1 VTVKLRGLGYV
12 GAALLAASLVSP
24 PVQAAPAAATDGC
37 AGAAWM
43 DPSRSPDER
52 ADLAPGQT
60 RHVLLHLTPRSF
72 ARWNTTT
79 TTTTTNGWDVP
90 DGTYRLF
97 VGTSSADLPLAAS
110 LRLTGAKVAP

>member
-1 VTVKLRGLGYV
+1 MTVKLRGLVYV
-12 GAALLAASLVSP
+12 GVVLLTASLVSP
-24 PVQAAPAAATDGC
+24 PVHAAPAAATDGC

-79 TTTTTNGWDVP
+79 TTTTNGWDVP

>member
-60 RHVLLHLTPRSF
+60 RHVVLRLTPRSF
-72 ARWNTTT
+72 ARWN
-79 TTTTTNGWDVP
+79 TTTNGWDVP